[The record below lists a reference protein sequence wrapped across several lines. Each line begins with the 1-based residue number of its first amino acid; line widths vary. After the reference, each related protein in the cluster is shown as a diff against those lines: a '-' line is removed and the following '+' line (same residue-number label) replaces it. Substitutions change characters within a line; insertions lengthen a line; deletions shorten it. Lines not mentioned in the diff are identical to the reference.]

1 MGIRTPPKTAP
12 AIRRSIDK
20 WEEASSQAPRAA
32 QEEPLAGGR
41 GAGKSPAPA
50 QAREKEAKNCY
61 LKAMAHLAESR
72 NIKTEIKTGV
82 QTAVKRLYQMVKE
95 AEEELAGGPTKITTK
110 TRNEKDMEENIYDK
124 LNRQIERLEIE
135 NSRLEKCRKGIED
148 LAKKK
153 DEWVLTE
160 IRKEF
165 EEKEKKDMERQNNW
179 AACMKSYAEA
189 TKGNLGQGQNDTE
202 GPGQKP
208 ALHSVVV
215 APKNATDTAEETV
228 QNIRHL
234 LNAKEEGWQ
243 VQKIR
248 KARDGKVVV
257 GCRTEEE
264 RRKLKEKLGTEMEV
278 KETSNKNP
286 LIKIKNL
293 LTCNTTEDIARAL
306 KNQNKHV
313 TAHLEERELTIVE
326 KYRRK
331 ARNPLESHVVL
342 QVTPKL
348 WQALTSAGR
357 IHVDLQRVWVEDQSP
372 LVQCTMC
379 LGYGHTR
386 RNCKKDTEVCSHCG
400 GAHMRAD
407 CQILGEG
414 KPPSCVNC
422 KAMKGRD
429 AEHGAFSQ
437 SCPTRQ
443 GWDRAARLS
452 YAYC

>member
-1 MGIRTPPKTAP
+1 MLGIRTPPKCKQTAP

-20 WEEASSQAPRAA
+20 WEAASSRAPEAA
-32 QEEPLAGGR
+32 KEDPLAGAG

-50 QAREKEAKNCY
+50 QAREREAKNCY

-72 NIKTEIKTGV
+72 NIKTEIKIGV
-82 QTAVKRLYQMVKE
+82 QSAVKRLYQLIKE
-95 AEEELAGGPTKITTK
+95 AEVELAGGPTKTSTK
-110 TRNEKDMEENIYDK
+110 TSTKMTEGKDKETEIY
-124 LNRQIERLEIE
+124 NRLETQIERLEAE
-135 NSRLEKCRKGIED
+135 NSKLEKFRKDIED

-153 DEWVLTE
+153 DEGILTE

-165 EEKEKKDMERQNNW
+165 EEKEMKEKERQNIW
-179 AACMKSYAEA
+179 EMQMKSYAEA
-189 TKGNLGQGQNDTE
+189 TKENLSQGKNSTE
-202 GPGQKP
+202 GPGHKP

-264 RRKLKEKLGTEMEV
+264 RRKLKEKLSREMEV
-278 KETSNKNP
+278 KDTSNKNP
-286 LIKIKNL
+286 LVKITNL

-313 TAHLEERELTIVE
+313 TAHLEERELNIVE

-357 IHVDLQRVWVEDQSP
+357 IHVDLQREPFNSD
-372 LVQCTMC
+372 
-379 LGYGHTR
+379 
-386 RNCKKDTEVCSHCG
+386 K
-400 GAHMRAD
+400 
-407 CQILGEG
+407 LGEQL
-414 KPPSCVNC
+414 K
-422 KAMKGRD
+422 KMEKGILKTMEANAKKLEELREEISKNSD
-429 AEHGAFSQ
+429 VSQ
-437 SCPTRQ
+437 EGTRKSKRQ
-443 GWDRAARLS
+443 SKEIKEIKLMME
-452 YAYC
+452 